1 MPAAIHGKGYKVV
14 ASIQNFIEP
23 KGTQELEPENV
34 VKVFKQKPPRMQK
47 SILKDRTDGENPDI
61 MYELGNQ
68 YGLFMDLN
76 HERAGFNRR
85 ENETHLEYINRLMEN
100 DFAEKSDDHAVA
112 EFPPEVYQQRNAL
125 LKTFN

>member
-1 MPAAIHGKGYKVV
+1 MLHGKGYKVV

-34 VKVFKQKPPRMQK
+34 VKVFKHKPYSTQK
-47 SILKDRTDGENPDI
+47 SILKDKNEGENQDI

-76 HERAGFNRR
+76 HERAGLNRR
-85 ENETHLEYINRLMEN
+85 ENETHL
-100 DFAEKSDDHAVA
+100 
-112 EFPPEVYQQRNAL
+112 
-125 LKTFN
+125 